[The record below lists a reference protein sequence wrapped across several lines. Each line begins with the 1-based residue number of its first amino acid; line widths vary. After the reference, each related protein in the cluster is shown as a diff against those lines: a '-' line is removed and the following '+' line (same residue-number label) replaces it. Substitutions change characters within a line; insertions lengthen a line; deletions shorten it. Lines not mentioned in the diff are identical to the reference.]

1 MKMSNKTLA
10 QHRHEE
16 DDSDEDEDEDE
27 EGEFDVAEYERR
39 GFSKSSAGGGG
50 DSSHK
55 LRRLDSL
62 YDSSADEY
70 DSEDEDEDEDE
81 EREEDEMYSSSGR
94 KRKRHS
100 SNPFIDDQAIVATDD
115 EDDDYERG
123 EVDRDFI
130 EPDENIPEEHE
141 ATRMQHRRML
151 PQEDEEVDVDEFER
165 RIRQRYSSQSY
176 LEEGI
181 DEISDVEQQALLPS
195 IKDPKLWMVK
205 CAMGREREA
214 AVCLMQKRIDR
225 GHREMQIR
233 SVISPHYLKNYIYV
247 EADKS
252 AHVIEA
258 CKGLRILNTTKVMLV
273 PTKEMTDV
281 LLVEGNPIDIAKDM
295 WVRLRIGIYKG
306 ALAKV
311 VNVSDVRQKVMVKLI
326 PRVDLQAI
334 ADKLE
339 GRKVSKKAYIP
350 SPRLMKIDEAR
361 NLNIPVDYR
370 TGRSTNIQFCVIDGK
385 MFKDGFLY
393 KTVSMR
399 SIDYQNIQPTF
410 SELEKF
416 CETGHGVVGS
426 MSTSPR
432 NRKKSHFM
440 KGDAVIVVKGDLKN
454 LMGWVEKVEEDN
466 VHIRPKVKGLCT
478 TVAVNEKYVCK
489 SFKPGDH
496 VKVVFGA
503 HKGVTGMVIKVNSN
517 VLIILSDATKED
529 IRVFAEHAVDSSE
542 VTTGVTKVGDYEL
555 HDLVMLDNTCFG
567 VIIRLESQTLQILL
581 GDPDRPDVARV
592 KMREIKYKIQ
602 RRNTALDQ
610 SNNTVSVKDVV
621 KILMGPCKGKQGP
634 VEHIF
639 RGTLFINDR
648 HHMEHSGFI
657 CVRAQSCI
665 VMGGSPAKVSLS
677 SKFGSSTDAARVAP
691 SPRRFPSGGP
701 PFDSG
706 GRQKSGQ
713 RGHDSFV
720 GRTIKIHIGHYK
732 GCRGRV
738 VSVKGQSVRV
748 ELESQMKTV
757 LVNRDEI
764 SAIPDVSTSLSEPPQ
779 HGLGSETPI
788 HRAQTPTHSYAT
800 PTRNEGGT
808 PRHSGTWTPLRDQAW
823 NPEATTT
830 PSGEKWEDGNPGSWG
845 TIPPTQTT
853 PLGRSN
859 KAPSAGSDWGNWG
872 DGDCGSRGTVPPAQP
887 ATPLARSNEAPS
899 TGTGWGNWGD
909 GNRGSPGTIPPAQQ
923 TTSLA
928 RSNEAP
934 SAGSDWGNWGDGNRG
949 SRGTVPPA
957 QQATSLARSNEAP
970 STGTGWGSW
979 GDGNRGSPGTIPPA
993 QATPLARSNEAPS
1006 TGSSWGTWGDGNPG
1020 SRGTIPPA
1028 QQAPPLSR
1036 SNEAPGTG
1044 SGWGNWGN
1052 GNPGSRGTVPPA
1064 QQAPPLSRSNE
1075 APSTSSGLGNWGDG
1089 SSPQCGQGTPRAH
1102 SNEAP
1107 ALAQST
1113 GSGWGGKNGSQGS
1126 LKW

>member
-1 MKMSNKTLA
+1 
-10 QHRHEE
+10 
-16 DDSDEDEDEDE
+16 
-27 EGEFDVAEYERR
+27 
-39 GFSKSSAGGGG
+39 
-50 DSSHK
+50 
-55 LRRLDSL
+55 
-62 YDSSADEY
+62 
-70 DSEDEDEDEDE
+70 
-81 EREEDEMYSSSGR
+81 
-94 KRKRHS
+94 
-100 SNPFIDDQAIVATDD
+100 
-115 EDDDYERG
+115 
-123 EVDRDFI
+123 FI
-130 EPDENIPEEHE
+130 EPDEDIPEEHE
-141 ATRMQHRRML
+141 ATRMQHLHML

-233 SVISPHYLKNYIYV
+233 SVISPQYLKNYIYV

-273 PTKEMTDV
+273 PIKEMMDV
-281 LLVEGNPIDIAKDM
+281 LSVEGNPIDIAKDM
-295 WVRLRIGIYKG
+295 WVRLKIGIYKG
-306 ALAKV
+306 DLAKV
-311 VNVSDVRQKVMVKLI
+311 VNVSDVRRKVMVKLI
-326 PRVDLQAI
+326 PWVDLQAI

-339 GRKVSKKAYIP
+339 GRKVLKKAYIP
-350 SPRLMKIDEAR
+350 SARLMKIDEAR

-478 TVAVNEKYVCK
+478 TVAVNEKYICK

-517 VLIILSDATKED
+517 VLIILSDTTKEE

-581 GDPDRPDVARV
+581 GDPDIPDVARV
-592 KMREIKYKIQ
+592 KLREIKNKIQ

-621 KILMGPCKGKQGP
+621 KILMGPCKEKQGP

-677 SKFGSSTDAARVAP
+677 SRFGTSTDAARIPP

-720 GRTIKIHIGHYK
+720 GSTIKIHIGHYK

-738 VSVKGQSVRV
+738 VSVKGQSVLV
-748 ELESQMKTV
+748 ELESQMKTLTV
-757 LVNRDEI
+757 TRYL
-764 SAIPDVSTSLSEPPQ
+764 LSQIEPHQ
-779 HGLGSETPI
+779 HGIGSETPA
-788 HRAQTPTHSYAT
+788 HRAQTLKHSYAT

-808 PRHSGTWTPLRDQAW
+808 PRHSGSWTPLRDQAW
-823 NPEATTT
+823 NPNATTT
-830 PSGEKWEDGNPGSWG
+830 PSGAKWEDGNPGSWG
-845 TIPPTQTT
+845 TIPPTQLLFRVRGSTIMVWIT
-853 PLGRSN
+853 DDGHILMGADGLGFLKKIFEFDGEKRIKRRLDIYDDFTEDFSDGSECEKYYAELFQIISYEYGISAAEKMEISKRWLWRKQSTVLDNMEKAGYLGSGSN
-859 KAPSAGSDWGNWG
+859 KIIYSCCGLIYLTSYVLILLRRLDPQPTDIRVWAYWCHHFLSTAVPTEFGFAEGDEGFYGIFLLASHENKKPLVFHMDRTHEPKQIHNYVCIGGGSVLGYKVLDRHYPKKPAKQLAVLRMREAFEACFLMRASG
-872 DGDCGSRGTVPPAQP
+872 GT
-887 ATPLARSNEAPS
+887 T
-899 TGTGWGNWGD
+899 
-909 GNRGSPGTIPPAQQ
+909 
-923 TTSLA
+923 
-928 RSNEAP
+928 
-934 SAGSDWGNWGDGNRG
+934 
-949 SRGTVPPA
+949 
-957 QQATSLARSNEAP
+957 
-970 STGTGWGSW
+970 
-979 GDGNRGSPGTIPPA
+979 
-993 QATPLARSNEAPS
+993 
-1006 TGSSWGTWGDGNPG
+1006 
-1020 SRGTIPPA
+1020 
-1028 QQAPPLSR
+1028 
-1036 SNEAPGTG
+1036 
-1044 SGWGNWGN
+1044 
-1052 GNPGSRGTVPPA
+1052 
-1064 QQAPPLSRSNE
+1064 
-1075 APSTSSGLGNWGDG
+1075 
-1089 SSPQCGQGTPRAH
+1089 
-1102 SNEAP
+1102 
-1107 ALAQST
+1107 
-1113 GSGWGGKNGSQGS
+1113 
-1126 LKW
+1126 

>member
-1 MKMSNKTLA
+1 
-10 QHRHEE
+10 
-16 DDSDEDEDEDE
+16 
-27 EGEFDVAEYERR
+27 
-39 GFSKSSAGGGG
+39 
-50 DSSHK
+50 
-55 LRRLDSL
+55 
-62 YDSSADEY
+62 
-70 DSEDEDEDEDE
+70 
-81 EREEDEMYSSSGR
+81 
-94 KRKRHS
+94 
-100 SNPFIDDQAIVATDD
+100 
-115 EDDDYERG
+115 
-123 EVDRDFI
+123 FI
-130 EPDENIPEEHE
+130 EPDEDIPEEHE

-176 LEEGI
+176 LEKGI

-252 AHVIEA
+252 AHVTEA
-258 CKGLRILNTTKVMLV
+258 CKGIRILNTTKVMLV
-273 PTKEMTDV
+273 PIKEMTDV
-281 LLVEGNPIDIAKDM
+281 LSVEGNPIDIAKDM
-295 WVRLRIGIYKG
+295 WVRLKIGIYKG

-311 VNVSDVRQKVMVKLI
+311 VNVSDVRRKVMVKLI

-503 HKGVTGMVIKVNSN
+503 HKGVSGMVIKVNSN
-517 VLIILSDATKED
+517 VLIILSDATKEE

-592 KMREIKYKIQ
+592 KLREIKYKIQ

-610 SNNTVSVKDVV
+610 LKNTVSVKDVV

-639 RGTLFINDR
+639 RGTLFINDP

-677 SKFGSSTDAARVAP
+677 SRFGSSTDAARIPP

-720 GRTIKIHIGHYK
+720 GSTIKIRIGHYK

-748 ELESQMKTV
+748 ELESQMKTLTV
-757 LVNRDEI
+757 MRYL
-764 SAIPDVSTSLSEPPQ
+764 LSQIEPPQ
-779 HGLGSETPI
+779 HGIGSETPT

-830 PSGEKWEDGNPGSWG
+830 LSGAKWEDGNPGSWG
-845 TIPPTQTT
+845 TIPPTQQTT

-859 KAPSAGSDWGNWG
+859 EAPSTGSDWGNWG

-887 ATPLARSNEAPS
+887 ATLALSNEAPS

-909 GNRGSPGTIPPAQQ
+909 GNRGSPRTIPPAQQ
-923 TTSLA
+923 TTPLG

-934 SAGSDWGNWGDGNRG
+934 STGSDWGNWGDGNRG
-949 SRGTVPPA
+949 SWGTVPPA
-957 QQATSLARSNEAP
+957 QATPLARSNEAP

-979 GDGNRGSPGTIPPA
+979 GDGNRGSPGTIPPTRVRNLFGLSLYLILWCVVLLIYNIIVLHICA
-993 QATPLARSNEAPS
+993 QQATSLARSNEAPS
-1006 TGSSWGTWGDGNPG
+1006 TGSSWGNWGDGNPG
-1020 SRGTIPPA
+1020 LRGTIPPA
-1028 QQAPPLSR
+1028 
-1036 SNEAPGTG
+1036 
-1044 SGWGNWGN
+1044 
-1052 GNPGSRGTVPPA
+1052 
-1064 QQAPPLSRSNE
+1064 QAPPLSRSNE
-1075 APSTSSGLGNWGDG
+1075 APSTSSGWGNWGDG
-1089 SSPQCGQGTPRAH
+1089 NRGSKGSRPQCRQGTPRAH

-1107 ALAQST
+1107 ALAHST
-1113 GSGWGGKNGSQGS
+1113 GSGWGSWGGGNGSQGS